1 MSPCVSDARIDG
13 EDGHAGPVEAV
24 REVERPRE
32 VEELRAA
39 IRRQRVIRALR
50 LEIVK
55 RGLCIVDD
63 AGSHVDDSGGR
74 ARVQRGEEELGQ
86 EKGRQ
91 VADSERLLDPVD
103 GRPPLRGDNGGV
115 VHENVHALEA
125 LRDFSGKSAY
135 LGLRREIRREEDDAL
150 VPRPLAQFG
159 GRSGARSSSRPTMIT
174 LAPSPARPPAVS
186 FPIPRVPPVTRTVFA
201 VIASP
206 IAASAATARPRP
218 ARRRRAL
225 R

>member
-1 MSPCVSDARIDG
+1 M
-13 EDGHAGPVEAV
+13 
-24 REVERPRE
+24 
-32 VEELRAA
+32 
-39 IRRQRVIRALR
+39 
-50 LEIVK
+50 
-55 RGLCIVDD
+55 
-63 AGSHVDDSGGR
+63 
-74 ARVQRGEEELGQ
+74 QRGEEELGQ

-91 VADSERLLDPVD
+91 VTDGERLLDPVD
-103 GRPPLRGDNGGV
+103 GRLPLGGDNGGV

-135 LGLRREIRREEDDAL
+135 LGLGREIRREEDDAL

-159 GRSGARSSSRPTMIT
+159 GRSGASLLAPADVST
-174 LAPSPARPPAVS
+174 LAPSRARPPAVS

-201 VIASP
+201 VIGSP
-206 IAASAATARPRP
+206 ISASAATARPRP